1 MQSKITEPYIPPFS
15 WNKNPISHMVSGEQ
29 QADQTKEWHFF
40 TAWRR
45 GAKRHTI
52 QRTVQQNV

>member
-40 TAWRR
+40 TAW
-45 GAKRHTI
+45 
-52 QRTVQQNV
+52 